1 MTISS
6 EINKSGP
13 YVGNGVVIQ
22 FDFDFKI
29 DEAAHLHVIRTSVSG
44 VEAVLTENEYQ
55 VSLDADRTGS
65 VTLSDPLPTGE
76 KITLLLNPP
85 FNQLVD
91 LPNQGAWNPEVLE
104 SALDKL
110 TSCLLKLREEVSRAV
125 KIKASTDL
133 ADLDDLLADIER
145 LADVA
150 SEVKSLVG
158 VKADI
163 ITCAANIAAILA
175 ADDEAVNAASSA
187 QTTSNLRDEVA
198 TMKQLV
204 EAAKDQAIAARD
216 AAQAANPI
224 PASDKGRELVAKDTA
239 AEMRTVL
246 GAMAVEEVPS
256 GVPVGALID
265 WPVDAVPAFWARADG
280 SAFSR
285 STYSDLHDALAPEF
299 TVTITNGS
307 AIMTSIGSAQGF
319 RAGMAI
325 EGAGIPVGT
334 TIQSVDGANQITL
347 SANATAN
354 GTKCRVY
361 RYGNGDGSTTFNLPN
376 FAGRVS
382 RTWDPSGAI
391 NPDEAALGVSQED
404 ALQGHWHDHFAHG
417 SNIGQGS
424 GGSAINDRT
433 DSTWTQKVTASDGK
447 TSVRTAIAD
456 GINGQ
461 PRIASE
467 TRSKSLIVNK
477 IIKVSGG
484 VDDSGVLA
492 AAGALADIASAV
504 AKADEVE
511 RVAKN
516 KVANITNTHATY
528 LAPTWTEA
536 KGVEVAVLSTTIENI
551 AVGNKVKGA
560 VHIFC
565 ESENNVTYYITRNGV
580 DLIRGTGGGDN
591 GANGYI
597 ATISDVQISNTPS
610 LLSFNFFDEAPG
622 AGENIYK
629 IMTQSSGGSAQTVAI
644 NHTISGGTGA
654 NAEYGVSSVILEE
667 VQA

>member
-13 YVGNGVVIQ
+13 YVGNGVVTQ

-29 DEAAHLHVIRTSVSG
+29 EEAGHLHVIRTSVSG

-55 VSLDADRTGS
+55 VSFDADRTGS
-65 VTLSDPLPTGE
+65 VTLSDPLPMGE

-125 KIKASTDL
+125 KIKASSDL

-187 QTTSNLRDEVA
+187 QTASNLRDEVA

-256 GVPVGALID
+256 GVPVGAMID
-265 WPVDAVPAFWARADG
+265 WPVDAVPAFRARADG
-280 SAFSR
+280 PAFSR
-285 STYSDLHDALAPEF
+285 STYSDLHDALAPEY

-307 AIMTSIGSAQGF
+307 AVMTSIGSAQGF

-391 NPDEAALGVSQED
+391 NPDESALGVSQED
-404 ALQGHWHDHFAHG
+404 TLQGHWHTLSRAL
-417 SNIGQGS
+417 SNS
-424 GGSAINDRT
+424 GGSQFQFSTANTAANGVSDTAFEGAATNAI
-433 DSTWTQKVTASDGK
+433 SDG
-447 TSVRTAIAD
+447 T
-456 GINGQ
+456 NGD

-467 TRSKSLIVNK
+467 TRSKALIVNK
-477 IIKVSGG
+477 IIKISGG
-484 VDDSGVLA
+484 VDDPAILSA
-492 AAGALADIASAV
+492 ASALADIAAAV

-528 LAPTWTEA
+528 LAPLWTDA
-536 KGVEVAVLSTTIENI
+536 TGVEVAVLTTTIENV
-551 AVGNKVKGA
+551 AAGNKVKGS

-565 ESENNVTYYITRNGV
+565 ESENNVVYYITRNGV
-580 DLIRGTGGGDN
+580 DLIRGTGGGGP

-597 ATISDVQISNTPS
+597 ATIADTQISNTPS
-610 LLSFNFFDEAPG
+610 LLAFNFFDENPDP
-622 AGENIYK
+622 GENVYR
-629 IMTQSSGGSAQTVAI
+629 IMSQASASYQTIAINRTAGGS
-644 NHTISGGTGA
+644 
-654 NAEYGVSSVILEE
+654 NAASSEHGVSSVILEE

>member
-1 MTISS
+1 MFAMTISS

-13 YVGNGVVIQ
+13 YVGNGVVTQ

-55 VSLDADRTGS
+55 VLLDADRTGS

-125 KIKASTDL
+125 KIKASSDL

-163 ITCAANIAAILA
+163 ITCAANITAILA

-187 QTTSNLRDEVA
+187 QTASNLRDEVA

-204 EAAKDQAIAARD
+204 ETAKDQVIAARD
-216 AAQAANPI
+216 AAQAAQPI
-224 PASDKGRELVAKDTA
+224 NATTKGRELVAKDTA

-246 GAMAVEEVPS
+246 GAMAVDEVPS
-256 GVPVGALID
+256 GVPVGAMID

-307 AIMTSIGSAQGF
+307 AVMTGIGSAQGF

-404 ALQGHWHDHFAHG
+404 ALQGHWHKKYSIAYNQA
-417 SNIGQGS
+417 SQ
-424 GGSAINDRT
+424 GGSVYGAEHPSMNDTPGPDSAVRDAVT
-433 DSTWTQKVTASDGK
+433 DGT
-447 TSVRTAIAD
+447 
-456 GINGQ
+456 NGT

-467 TRSKSLIVNK
+467 TRGKSLIVNK

-484 VDDSGVLA
+484 VDATGVLA
-492 AAGALADIASAV
+492 AAGALADIANALTKAEAADEKIGSVAILEYQQPSGTPGGNATAGAWTTSPINTEVSDPENFVSLSSNEFTLDRDCVCDWHQVFFATSYTKTRIYNVTDAV
-504 AKADEVE
+504 AVNDGLAAYLVTNN
-511 RVAKN
+511 AS
-516 KVANITNTHATY
+516 AN
-528 LAPTWTEA
+528 
-536 KGVEVAVLSTTIENI
+536 AVP
-551 AVGNKVKGA
+551 GA
-560 VHIFC
+560 A
-565 ESENNVTYYITRNGV
+565 
-580 DLIRGTGGGDN
+580 LLTGGKT
-591 GANGYI
+591 YR
-597 ATISDVQISNTPS
+597 
-610 LLSFNFFDEAPG
+610 LE
-622 AGENIYK
+622 YY
-629 IMTQSSGGSAQTVAI
+629 VAY
-644 NHTISGGTGA
+644 NPGTGA
-654 NAEYGVSSVILEE
+654 LGFAASQGTEKYAVVRLRGL
-667 VQA
+667 